1 MKKVLALASIL
12 CSPMAF
18 GVAVPKVLG
27 ILLALLQLGSNIG
40 FSALFAAYTSI
51 FTFFSVPPA
60 IPGFTPFDFV
70 FIL

>member
-18 GVAVPKVLG
+18 GVAVPNVLG

-40 FSALFAAYTSI
+40 FATLVSVFASLI
-51 FTFFSVPPA
+51 FF
-60 IPGFTPFDFV
+60 PGGIFLPSDFV
-70 FIL
+70 FLL

>member
-1 MKKVLALASIL
+1 MNKVLALASIL
-12 CSPMAF
+12 CTPVAF

-40 FSALFAAYTSI
+40 FGALVALFSSLI
-51 FTFFSVPPA
+51 FFPGGFFLPS
-60 IPGFTPFDFV
+60 DFV